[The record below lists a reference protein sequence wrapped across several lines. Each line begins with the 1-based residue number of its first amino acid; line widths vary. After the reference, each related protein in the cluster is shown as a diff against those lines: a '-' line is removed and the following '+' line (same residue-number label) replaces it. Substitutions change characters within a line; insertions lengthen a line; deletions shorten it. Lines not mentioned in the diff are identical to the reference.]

1 MARGRPAKVFV
12 RRLKPKEGRAIQRMV
27 RRGRKDGSPVAW
39 RRALVVLMSAQRRT
53 PREIADAIDAKEG
66 WVRQTIHC
74 FDEAGIDAL
83 HPKWRGGRPR
93 TITDDM
99 RADIVEVYRSPARR
113 RTVHA
118 LVAFQARRPSRPH
131 QVVPSIS
138 KERLREILIEEGF
151 SIQRTKTWKWSPD
164 PDYEA
169 KRRRL
174 ERLYERAVKG
184 TLDGVVVPFDEHG
197 PVQPIPK
204 RGRAWAENERP
215 KRIPANYRKPHGVR
229 FFLGAYDVGKDQ
241 LTGYASF
248 WVPTTWEK
256 TSSRGGGRRTRARP
270 TCSLSSNGSGDAILP
285 RCASTWSW
293 TTSPRTGPR
302 TSGHGPSPT
311 TSCSW
316 RPRRTRRGSTRSS
329 LSSGSWSTP
338 CVLGFQ
344 LPGSQPDRA
353 GPERLP
359 ETKKRRGTAQPH
371 RSPGRED
378 QTATATPPGADD
390 EGQAGPGR
398 VVAPSSGGCSLLL
411 SHGNPRARPP
421 GGNQAPQPALGRA
434 LA

>member
-241 LTGYASF
+241 LTGRWTKNKSAANVLAFFKWIRRRYPPQVRIYLVMDNLSSHWTQDIRSWAKSNHVVLVATPTYASWLNPIESQF
-248 WVPTTWEK
+248 GVMVDSVCSRVPTTRI
-256 TSSRGGGRRTRARP
+256 T
-270 TCSLSSNGSGDAILP
+270 
-285 RCASTWSW
+285 
-293 TTSPRTGPR
+293 
-302 TSGHGPSPT
+302 
-311 TSCSW
+311 
-316 RPRRTRRGSTRSS
+316 TRSS
-329 LSSGSWSTP
+329 
-338 CVLGFQ
+338 
-344 LPGSQPDRA
+344 
-353 GPERLP
+353 
-359 ETKKRRGTAQPH
+359 
-371 RSPGRED
+371 
-378 QTATATPPGADD
+378 
-390 EGQAGPGR
+390 
-398 VVAPSSGGCSLLL
+398 
-411 SHGNPRARPP
+411 RP
-421 GGNQAPQPALGRA
+421 
-434 LA
+434 